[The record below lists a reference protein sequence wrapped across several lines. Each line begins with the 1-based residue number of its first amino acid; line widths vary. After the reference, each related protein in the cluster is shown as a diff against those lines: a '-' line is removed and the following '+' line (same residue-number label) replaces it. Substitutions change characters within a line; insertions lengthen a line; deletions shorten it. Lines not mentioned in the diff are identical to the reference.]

1 MRTVFIKFVPAGGN
15 DLDGEWCILERG
27 MRLAVADLATV
38 PALGRQED
46 LEPTQA
52 VHLAR
57 KCVQGLE
64 VLALRDGLAVAS
76 GVQGQAKLY

>member
-1 MRTVFIKFVPAGGN
+1 
-15 DLDGEWCILERG
+15 
-27 MRLAVADLATV
+27 MRLAVADLASV
-38 PALGRQED
+38 PELGRQEH

-64 VLALRDGLAVAS
+64 VLLLRDGITVAS